1 MNWPVLSVSTGNNEN
16 NLKIVPRDT
25 MKINWPE
32 QPGELRPLIM
42 TLAFV
47 SLFTLASMAADR
59 NPSVTIKSRRNFEIV
74 VDGRNYNND
83 NNIRIDKMRR
93 GMHTIKVYER
103 SRGFFNNRLKLV
115 SSKTFF
121 VRNEDLRITVNA
133 YGFVDVDEVGNGRGR
148 DRDYNDRDRD
158 WDRRDND
165 RDRDR
170 DWDNNRNRDRDWDN
184 RRY

>member
-1 MNWPVLSVSTGNNEN
+1 
-16 NLKIVPRDT
+16 
-25 MKINWPE
+25 MKK
-32 QPGELRPLIM
+32 IM

-47 SLFTLASMAADR
+47 SLFTLAAMAADR

-83 NNIRIDKMRR
+83 NTIKLDRIRP
-93 GMHTIKVYER
+93 GVHTIKVYER
-103 SRGFFNNRLKLV
+103 SRGFFGNRMKLV
-115 SSKTFF
+115 SSKSFV

-133 YGFVDVDEVGNGRGR
+133 YGMVDVDEMRNGRGK

-165 RDRDR
+165 RNRDNDRDRDR
-170 DWDNNRNRDRDWDN
+170 DWDNNR
-184 RRY
+184 RY

>member
-1 MNWPVLSVSTGNNEN
+1 
-16 NLKIVPRDT
+16 
-25 MKINWPE
+25 MKK
-32 QPGELRPLIM
+32 IM

-47 SLFTLASMAADR
+47 SLFTLAAMAADR

-83 NNIRIDKMRR
+83 NNIRIDKMRS

-103 SRGFFNNRLKLV
+103 SRGFFGNRMKLV
-115 SSKTFF
+115 SSKSFI

-133 YGFVDVDEVGNGRGR
+133 YGMVDVDEMGYYGRGK

-158 WDRRDND
+158 SDRRDND

-170 DWDNNRNRDRDWDN
+170 DWDNNR
-184 RRY
+184 RY

>member
-1 MNWPVLSVSTGNNEN
+1 
-16 NLKIVPRDT
+16 

-32 QPGELRPLIM
+32 QPGRLRPLTLKSQTMKKIM

-47 SLFTLASMAADR
+47 SLFTLAAMAADR

-133 YGFVDVDEVGNGRGR
+133 FGYVDVDEVGNGRGR

-165 RDRDR
+165 RNRDNDRDRDR
-170 DWDNNRNRDRDWDN
+170 DWENRS
-184 RRY
+184 Y